1 MSEAMTGP
9 MVSIIIPTWNRCDLV
24 VECLRS
30 LAKQTFRDVEIIVV
44 DDGSTDDTAEVLQWD
59 FPQTKIIQRSKNQ
72 GFAVAVN
79 AGIRQ
84 ARGEWIFLLN
94 NDVTL
99 DPRCLEHLLASA
111 SQTQADMIAPLILW
125 EDSPETVYSAGDAIR
140 TNGRPE
146 SIGFRSPRKGFVF
159 PQTIFGV
166 SAAAGL
172 YHSRIFKTVGLLDET
187 FIAYFED
194 SDLCFRARLAGL
206 TAALAPEAIAYHA
219 GSASIAGKTWWRS
232 AQCFRNHGLLIIKN
246 MPFPLII
253 QYSPALIK
261 ERIHQARMLFSSA
274 RAEFGALKAI
284 VIFYRTLF
292 SFFRA
297 FPHAFLERRRIQR
310 IRKLPMGELHALLN
324 CVKKTVT

>member
-9 MVSIIIPTWNRCDLV
+9 TVSIIIPTWNRCDLV
-24 VECLRS
+24 AECLRS
-30 LAKQTFRDVEIIVV
+30 LEKQTFRDVEIIVV
-44 DDGSTDDTAEVLQWD
+44 DDGSTDDTVEVLHWD
-59 FPQTKIIQRSKNQ
+59 FPQAKVIQRSKNQ

-99 DPRCLEHLLASA
+99 GPRCLEHLLASA

-125 EDSPETVYSAGDAIR
+125 KDSPETIYSAGDAIR
-140 TNGRPE
+140 TNARPE
-146 SIGFRSPRKGFVF
+146 SIGFRSPCEGFVF

-194 SDLCFRARLAGL
+194 SDLCFRARLAGF
-206 TAALAPEAIAYHA
+206 TAALAPEAIAYHV
-219 GSASIAGKTWWRS
+219 GSASISGKTWWRS

-246 MPFPLII
+246 MPLPLII
-253 QYSPALIK
+253 RYSPALIR
-261 ERIHQARMLFSSA
+261 ERIHQARMLFSAA
-274 RAEFGALKAI
+274 RAEFGAAKAI
-284 VIFYRTLF
+284 LIFYSTLF

-297 FPHAFLERRRIQR
+297 LPHAFWERFRIQR
-310 IRKLPMGELHALLN
+310 KRRLDVTELRSLLS
-324 CVKKTVT
+324 VWKAT